1 MGDYIDLCKRH
12 NLPISKNG
20 IGASGENIAKA
31 ILEYLQAFRVV
42 FLGEKFPV
50 VAFYVEINDAENSYP
65 FMVQVKATT
74 SELTKRKH
82 LHVTVPKDK
91 YLQLH
96 KKPIP
101 TYVGGVHIDTATLY
115 ITPTMTGKEKIST
128 IAPDCVLSLDGKEA
142 NLDNVLRIKNDV
154 MAYWDS
160 LDAKNKKAAY
170 KSLLTV

>member
-1 MGDYIDLCKRH
+1 MSDYIDLCKRH

-50 VAFYVEINDAENSYP
+50 VDFYVEINDAENSYP

-82 LHVTVPKDK
+82 L
-91 YLQLH
+91 QLH

-115 ITPTMTGKEKIST
+115 ITPTMTGKVKIST
-128 IAPDCVLSLDGKEA
+128 IAPDCVLSLDDKEA